1 MPKRKAGA
9 QPGNM
14 SRLAPRNRW
23 RAWIARRAL
32 KPSDAA
38 WLAPLLRHYSDE
50 LLDDHPAPTA
60 AERRM
65 VEIATLARGGACLVL
80 DALKAVTPGS
90 ADLMPLLSTLTRVL
104 QLERATLG
112 DLGLQRKARPAD
124 DVMALLAAPAEDA
137 QLTAPPVK

>member
-1 MPKRKAGA
+1 
-9 QPGNM
+9 M
-14 SRLAPRNRW
+14 S
-23 RAWIARRAL
+23 RRAL
-32 KPSDAA
+32 RPEDQA
-38 WLAPLLRHYSDE
+38 WLGPMLKHYGDE
-50 LLDDHPAPTA
+50 LLEDHPRPTV

-80 DALKAVTPGS
+80 DALKAANG
-90 ADLMPLLSTLTRVL
+90 AAEMMPLLSTLTRVL

-137 QLTAPPVK
+137 QLAPAQ